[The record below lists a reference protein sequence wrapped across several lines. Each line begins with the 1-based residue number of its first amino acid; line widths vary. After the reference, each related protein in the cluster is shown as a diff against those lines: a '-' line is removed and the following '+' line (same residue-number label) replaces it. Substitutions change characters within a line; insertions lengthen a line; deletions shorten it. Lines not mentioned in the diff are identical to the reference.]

1 MTAQGKPSDLKD
13 SADPKVRAFMSRG
26 RL

>member
-1 MTAQGKPSDLKD
+1 MIAQGKPSELKD
-13 SADPKVRAFMSRG
+13 SPETKVRAFMSRG